1 MNDTTLITMLR
12 LDAAFNLAGGAALLA
27 AAGWLA
33 PPVGIQTAWPLRL
46 LAVALLVNGVE
57 ILVVSRRRTGGGL
70 AALAAADLGF
80 AAGVLA
86 LATVD
91 PTGAAG
97 WVRWTLAALG
107 VMSIAMALV
116 KLADRRQPAPPQVAT
131 PLAHR

>member
-1 MNDTTLITMLR
+1 MTDNTIITMLR

-33 PPVGIQTAWPLRL
+33 PHVGISAAWPLHL

-57 ILVVSRRRTGGGL
+57 NLVVARRRTAGRL

-91 PTGAAG
+91 PTGAAS
-97 WVRWTLAALG
+97 WVRWTLAVLG
-107 VMSIAMALV
+107 AATIAMASV
-116 KLADRRQPAPPQVAT
+116 KLAGRNQPVTPQAPT
-131 PLAHR
+131 PLVDR

>member
-27 AAGWLA
+27 TAGWLA
-33 PPVGIQTAWPLRL
+33 PHVGIHAAWPLRL

-57 ILVVSRRRTGGGL
+57 NLVVSRRRSAGGL
-70 AALAAADLGF
+70 AALAGVDLAF
-80 AAGVLA
+80 AAGVLT
-86 LATVD
+86 LAAID

-107 VMSIAMALV
+107 VASIAMASV
-116 KLADRRQPAPPQVAT
+116 KLAGRRQPAAPQVTT